1 MGIESLKDWDLIHKA
16 YEKYPWLN
24 APIYHAWKNKGVV
37 ADKFSKLGDKFV
49 EKARELEQWEKD
61 MGYQDGSRNLMAPT
75 YDLLDKLGIIGTT
88 GDAWNP
94 ETRGTGEP
102 SGFLTQKLPAY
113 WDASKDVAKEHG
125 LSPLHA
131 PAIMMGDARSQLGN
145 LAKGVW
151 DYTIKPIPPM
161 AAEGWRYLQNKAID
175 YDRALAEKTGWDYP
189 AARREKYPMQGW
201 GAAGTWM
208 QDTWAP
214 VAETFGI
221 PLGQTPTKLYEE
233 GVNTV
238 ASNLYNVDGPY
249 APPRVEFKV
258 VDGQVMLK
266 NQTPK
271 QEYENASGE
280 EGWFPD
286 TDLSNWG
293 TYQYWKGGNWDNAD
307 DRRIQKRVNSRM
319 EKMDFSPDEMYPL
332 FLAEA
337 QMPGREH
344 YLDDKMYY
352 YKEFVKR
359 SKNDVR
365 NNMMNRFE
373 FEETGKD
380 YAKWASDQYQ
390 GNMIKKYGKYPLF
403 EEGIALDENQTLSQ
417 LESLSQN
424 LSPFEGLTSN
434 FELANEDYMKALRK
448 GKKPANIGEPTEWD
462 YGMFDTKEGVGLSEP
477 DWMKYS
483 SDEAKEFWHSPQ
495 MTAIEL
501 GGLFAL
507 RAPLALRKP
516 AQHWL
521 QTTGLGRT
529 LREIAPGLLQHGPRY
544 WGGAQRFGI
553 PTIPKMF
560 EGNKAANWMWNY
572 PSMIPNA
579 AIRAINFA
587 RPKGLQA
594 AAIIERSEQ
603 LGPFDRG
610 AYEYE

>member
-1 MGIESLKDWDLIHKA
+1 MGIDSLKDWLIEKSP
-16 YEKYPWLN
+16 YKKYPWLN
-24 APIYHAWKNKGVV
+24 APLYHAWQNKDVV
-37 ADKFSKLGDKFV
+37 GDKLSNLGDKYQDFQ
-49 EKARELEQWEKD
+49 QWQKD
-61 MGYQDGSRNLMAPT
+61 MGYTDDTVEQHSPT
-75 YDLLDKLGIIGTT
+75 WDLLDKLGFVGTT
-88 GDAWNP
+88 GDAWDP

-102 SGFLTQKLPAY
+102 SGLLTQKLPEY
-113 WDASKDVAKEHG
+113 WDASKDVAKEQG
-125 LSPLHA
+125 LSTLDV
-131 PAIMMGDARSQLGN
+131 PAIMMSDARSQAANFG
-145 LAKGVW
+145 KGLY
-151 DYTIKPIPPM
+151 DYMIRPVPQM
-161 AAEGWRYLQNKAID
+161 AAEGYKYLYNKGLDA
-175 YDRALAEKTGWDYP
+175 DRAIAKKYP
-189 AARREKYPMQGW
+189 SWSAADREKYKMSGW
-201 GAAGTWM
+201 GAAGTWL

-214 VAETFGI
+214 VAEKFGI

-258 VDGQVMLK
+258 ADGQVMLK

-286 TDLSNWG
+286 TNLSNWG

-319 EKMDFSPDEMYPL
+319 EKMDFGPDQMYPL

-380 YAKWASDQYQ
+380 YAKWASEQYQ

-403 EEGIALDENQTLSQ
+403 SEGIAIDENQTLSQ

-424 LSPFEGLTSN
+424 ISPFEGLTSN

-560 EGNKAANWMWNY
+560 EGNKVANWMWNY

-579 AIRAINFA
+579 AIRGINVL

-594 AAIIERSEQ
+594 AAIIERSEE